1 MKPLAFLMMCSLVAK
16 GLFAQ
21 TTDSAV
27 FYYDKGM
34 EEKAAKRYREAE
46 KAFQKSYGFNTEK
59 VETHIEWGNVL
70 LEQRRYQEA
79 YYKFKKA
86 DSLQS
91 NNNVV
96 LEQIAQLSFNL
107 RKYEDAI
114 KVAKQLQAAKY
125 GSGWNWLIA
134 RSQYELQFYAEA
146 IKYCE
151 AAFKETAN
159 NPEIVYIA
167 GRSFMEMHNYKRAA
181 GCFDQALAMDSSN
194 ATWMYEAG
202 LAWYAVP
209 DDKKALYWIE
219 KAGQNGY
226 KKTNDYLENLAT
238 AYLNTGN
245 LGKGVEMLIQVLE
258 RRPSDPE
265 LLYSIAEAYYKGK
278 KYDSAIEYW
287 DRILEVDKKNAN
299 ALYMIGMC
307 YQKKGDTAK
316 GNQLCDKAIEMDPSL
331 RKLKEEKKLPNGL

>member
-1 MKPLAFLMMCSLVAK
+1 
-16 GLFAQ
+16 
-21 TTDSAV
+21 
-27 FYYDKGM
+27 
-34 EEKAAKRYREAE
+34 
-46 KAFQKSYGFNTEK
+46 
-59 VETHIEWGNVL
+59 
-70 LEQRRYQEA
+70 
-79 YYKFKKA
+79 
-86 DSLQS
+86 
-91 NNNVV
+91 
-96 LEQIAQLSFNL
+96 
-107 RKYEDAI
+107 
-114 KVAKQLQAAKY
+114 
-125 GSGWNWLIA
+125 
-134 RSQYELQFYAEA
+134 
-146 IKYCE
+146 
-151 AAFKETAN
+151 
-159 NPEIVYIA
+159 
-167 GRSFMEMHNYKRAA
+167 MEMHNYKRAA